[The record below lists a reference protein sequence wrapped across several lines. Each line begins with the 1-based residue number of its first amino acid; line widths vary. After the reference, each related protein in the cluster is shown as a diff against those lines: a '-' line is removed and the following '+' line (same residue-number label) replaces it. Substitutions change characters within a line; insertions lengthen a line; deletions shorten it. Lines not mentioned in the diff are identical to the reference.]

1 MDRKTLRAASTT
13 KTPFI
18 TKPRIRVTGRFL
30 AVAVGEGRV
39 EEGSRCTAVPSELT
53 LLEQGLPALEACDDN
68 VHDKGAF
75 C

>member
-39 EEGSRCTAVPSELT
+39 EEGNRCTALLFEILTSVCDRVLIFVDQFEELYT
-53 LLEQGLPALEACDDN
+53 GCE
-68 VHDKGAF
+68 
-75 C
+75 